1 MEFLFL
7 CLKTAVFG
15 CLIGVLIVVWTRY
28 FYEEKMRFEKEKD
41 MLRSSWDKKEPGQY
55 IAYYPPGQIPTSE
68 KITVFEVLPD
78 GSVMFVTEEGIK
90 VSLHAG
96 VLWEYH
102 SVPIGLDDADE

>member
-7 CLKTAVFG
+7 CLKTAIFG
-15 CLIGVLIVVWTRY
+15 CLIGGLIIVWIRY
-28 FYEEKMRFEKEKD
+28 FYEEKMRFDRERD
-41 MLRSSWDKKEPGQY
+41 MLRSSWNEKEPGQY
-55 IAYYPPGQIPTSE
+55 ITYYLPDQIPTVE

-90 VSLHAG
+90 VSFRAG